1 MSIYDRDFV
10 TVTNETEREL
20 KIPMM
25 TGQDG
30 KLFAGLTQEN
40 VEMNRQVR
48 LEMGRAMRRER
59 ELHEEMHSFGMIECT
74 VFDSRAKI
82 MRVHVAATKAFSCSV
97 KSSSLTTFS
106 FVDSTVSGALE
117 RNHDICLFPVNFEY
131 EDGVVSAVEAS
142 GTFWSNGKLFACDF
156 YYDASG
162 DDAIL
167 KINLAGGIVENG
179 RLCVPD
185 TTPSQV
191 LIKMH
196 EIDCYM

>member
-20 KIPMM
+20 KIPKI

-48 LEMGRAMRRER
+48 LEMERAMRRER
-59 ELHEEMHSFGMIECT
+59 ELQEEMHSFGMIECT
-74 VFDSRAKI
+74 VFDSRAKV
-82 MRVHVAATKAFSCSV
+82 MRVHVDATMAFSCSV
-97 KSSSLTTFS
+97 KSSSLTNFS

-117 RNHDICLFPVNFEY
+117 KGRDICLFPVNFEY

-156 YYDASG
+156 YYDTSG

-167 KINLAGGIVENG
+167 RINLAGGIIENG
-179 RLCVPD
+179 RLCVPN
-185 TTPSQV
+185 TNPTQV